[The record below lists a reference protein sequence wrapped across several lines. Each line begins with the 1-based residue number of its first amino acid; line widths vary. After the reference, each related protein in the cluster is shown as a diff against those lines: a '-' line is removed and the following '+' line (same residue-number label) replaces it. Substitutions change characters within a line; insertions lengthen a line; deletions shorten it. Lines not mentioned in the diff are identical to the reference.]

1 MNFRVGIG
9 VKPHMVQIQTASV
22 PNENKKFHCAEDIT
36 WNALKQNKSQTW
48 ENDHIILMLER
59 ITMQKTR
66 YFHVLSVH
74 VGLHSAHA
82 CTLHVPC
89 TRAWWMKCPNKHN
102 PFLSFVY
109 YSFNFNFLHFLSV
122 SEIRVAFLKLKK
134 KKRLGKVKCECN
146 GLHLFRSRNK
156 IPWMVS
162 TSESS
167 PSFRL
172 EWHKHEF
179 PSFRTFA
186 FPQRS
191 RVGRINISGKSKR
204 NDSLQQQQCH
214 VRWTTAH
221 FVLLTF

>member
-82 CTLHVPC
+82 CTLHVRC

-134 KKRLGKVKCECN
+134 KKK
-146 GLHLFRSRNK
+146 
-156 IPWMVS
+156 
-162 TSESS
+162 T
-167 PSFRL
+167 
-172 EWHKHEF
+172 
-179 PSFRTFA
+179 
-186 FPQRS
+186 
-191 RVGRINISGKSKR
+191 SGKSEMWMQRIALVSKQKQ
-204 NDSLQQQQCH
+204 NPMNGI
-214 VRWTTAH
+214 H
-221 FVLLTF
+221 FRIVAVVSFGMA